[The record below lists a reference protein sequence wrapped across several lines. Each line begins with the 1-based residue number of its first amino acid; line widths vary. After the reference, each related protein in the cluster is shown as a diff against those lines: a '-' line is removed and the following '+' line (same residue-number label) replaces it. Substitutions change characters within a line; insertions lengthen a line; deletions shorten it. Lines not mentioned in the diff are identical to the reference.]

1 MSNSIEKNQ
10 DAENERLHSAI
21 NKAITNLI
29 EELAKNK
36 VNLNDFSFYW
46 TYKNDKS
53 DMQGG
58 F

>member
-1 MSNSIEKNQ
+1 MNKLITRDQ

-29 EELAKNK
+29 EELVKNK